1 MKKSGLAKAG
11 YDNAKSL
18 LDILREMGETAAAL
32 WWRFFDWLAQVEWR
46 KLIIIWLLLMLFAM
60 TPFGLPEQTTGF
72 ILLSLGLKVLAGGKR
87 KAEIEAR
94 DATSHADAEGLERRL
109 VEARMAALQAQV
121 EPHFLF
127 NTLALIG
134 QLIETDPPQAA
145 RIHQNLIDYLRA
157 TLPQMRA
164 KGAGT
169 LGRQIEMSRAYLA
182 IMQARMRSRLAVS
195 IDVPDDMLSATFPVM
210 MLQILIENAIKHGL
224 EPKIAGGRID
234 IRARVDGQMLQV
246 DVIDDGIGFNV
257 HAGDGLG
264 LANVRE
270 RLRILYGSRAQ
281 LVIEAPLTGGTRAG
295 IRIPYAPDIFA
306 GTFKGDV
313 AGDFK

>member
-1 MKKSGLAKAG
+1 MRKSRLARAG

-18 LDILREMGETAAAL
+18 LDIVREVGETATGL

-46 KLIIIWLLLMLFAM
+46 KLMIVWLLLLIFGL
-60 TPFGLPEQTTGF
+60 TPFGLPKQTAAF
-72 ILLSLGLKVLAGGKR
+72 IALSLGLKVLAGGKR

-94 DATSHADAEGLERRL
+94 SATSHADEESLERRL

-169 LGRQIEMSRAYLA
+169 LGRQIDMSRAYLA

-195 IDVPDDMLSATFPVM
+195 IDVSAEILSATFPVM

-224 EPKIAGGRID
+224 EPKIEGGRID
-234 IRARVDGQMLQV
+234 IRASVDGQMLQV
-246 DVIDDGIGFNV
+246 EVLDDGIGFNV
-257 HAGDGLG
+257 HAADGIG

-270 RLRILYGSRAQ
+270 RLRILYGNRAQ
-281 LVIEAPLTGGTRAG
+281 LVIEAPLSGGTRAC

-306 GTFKGDV
+306 GSPK
-313 AGDFK
+313 